1 MPHASV
7 SLCTKGPR
15 EIIEIIDNIEK
26 CVQINLSKKTS
37 ESIPLNRFQ
46 LFCHIHRN
54 YWQKHF
60 RSILCNMGDHLS
72 ERNDG
77 RQENH
82 HNDDRTSFPRRM

>member
-7 SLCTKGPR
+7 SLCTKGPSENKKIVSDECKR
-15 EIIEIIDNIEK
+15 
-26 CVQINLSKKTS
+26 VLINHIKRST
-37 ESIPLNRFQ
+37 ERIPLNQFQ

-60 RSILCNMGDHLS
+60 RSILCNTDDRLG

>member
-1 MPHASV
+1 M
-7 SLCTKGPR
+7 KGPW
-15 EIIEIIDNIEK
+15 EIMKIISNMEK
-26 CVQINLSKKTS
+26 CVQKNLSKKS
-37 ESIPLNRFQ
+37 AESIPLNRFQ

-60 RSILCNMGDHLS
+60 RSILCNTDDHLG